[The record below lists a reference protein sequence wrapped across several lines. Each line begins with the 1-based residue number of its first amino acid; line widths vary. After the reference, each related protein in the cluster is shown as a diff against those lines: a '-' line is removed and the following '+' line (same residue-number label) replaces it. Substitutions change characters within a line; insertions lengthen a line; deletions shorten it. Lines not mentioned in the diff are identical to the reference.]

1 MRVRFMDLLLFI
13 LLFIFVAAFPVNL
26 ITSDLNIQLVI
37 RIGLRGLI
45 LAYYI
50 YLIIKNRIKV
60 FGIANIKNLLL
71 CIPFMLLG
79 LSNIFAALFGG
90 GFVLPNGDWL
100 YLSLFIIYH
109 LLSVIIEEIVFRV
122 FIHNALVNTTSVK
135 RIFASAG
142 IFALV
147 HLLNMVESITS
158 VEAIISVLEQVLYAF
173 GLGILLGL
181 TYEYS
186 HSLVGCIIL
195 HFSFNFFNTILV
207 LILGAY
213 STVLAY
219 YLSAVIVTILVGI
232 YAALIWIFVFKKPER
247 YYRC

>member
-1 MRVRFMDLLLFI
+1 MRFRFMDLLLFI

-26 ITSDLNIQLVI
+26 ITSDSTIQVLI
-37 RIGLRGLI
+37 RIGLRALI

-147 HLLNMVESITS
+147 HLLNMVESIVS
-158 VEAIISVLEQVLYAF
+158 VDAIVNVLEQVLYAF

-195 HFSFNFFNTILV
+195 HFSFNFLNTILV
-207 LILGAY
+207 IILGAY
-213 STVLAY
+213 SSVLAY
-219 YLSAVIVTILVGI
+219 YLSAGIAALIVGG
-232 YAALIWIFVFKKPER
+232 YAAIIWIFVFKKPER
-247 YYRC
+247 YYRS